1 MGSPGLPQEPRLSAA
16 GAPEPDLRTGGEGGL
31 PAALGTWHR
40 LPPREAA
47 LPQGRSS
54 SVERVACGAHQGQVL
69 GQRAL
74 PGRDRRGRACR
85 DQCGRRSR
93 CEGELR
99 SKHGAANP
107 CSSSRRPQ
115 SAQTSFPSTKSR
127 PTPFTGA
134 PRAGDKCVGGPAPGC
149 DLRSIQCQSLC
160 FFFFLLIFWQC
171 CAACGILVPQPGME
185 PMPPAVEAQS
195 RSCWTPRR
203 DPQER
208 PPGRASAFESPCCEV
223 QQKAQEEEME
233 SICGRDFVSER
244 LETAEIWQSMGGS
257 WLQGPTPLHY
267 SRAQRRRE
275 GVRAKE

>member
-31 PAALGTWHR
+31 PAALGTWRR

-69 GQRAL
+69 GQRAP

-99 SKHGAANP
+99 SKHA
-107 CSSSRRPQ
+107 
-115 SAQTSFPSTKSR
+115 
-127 PTPFTGA
+127 
-134 PRAGDKCVGGPAPGC
+134 PAPGTPTA
-149 DLRSIQCQSLC
+149 LRPASPALSHAQPPSQGRHGRATNVREDQRLAVTSALSNARACA
-160 FFFFLLIFWQC
+160 FYFLLIFWQC

-195 RSCWTPRR
+195 RSRWTPRR

-267 SRAQRRRE
+267 SRAQHCRE